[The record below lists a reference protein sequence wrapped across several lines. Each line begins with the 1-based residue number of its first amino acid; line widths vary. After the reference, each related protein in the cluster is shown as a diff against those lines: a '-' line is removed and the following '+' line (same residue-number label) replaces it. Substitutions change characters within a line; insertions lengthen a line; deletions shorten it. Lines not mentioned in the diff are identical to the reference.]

1 MSSKYV
7 KVSLP
12 QEFAD
17 KINPYIESGLYR
29 SFAEFVKEA
38 VRLRL
43 EELEKNKREEAGSG

>member
-1 MSSKYV
+1 MSAKYV

-17 KINPYIESGLYR
+17 KINPYIRSGLYR

-43 EELEKNKREEAGSG
+43 EELEKNKREEAGS

>member
-1 MSSKYV
+1 MSTKYV

-12 QEFAD
+12 EEFAD
-17 KINPYIESGLYR
+17 KINPYIKSGLYR

-43 EELEKNKREEAGSG
+43 EELEKKKEEAGS

>member
-1 MSSKYV
+1 MSTKYV

-43 EELEKNKREEAGSG
+43 EQLQNKREEADS